1 MGPKKILV
9 SAKWKDQFT
18 KLQMEV
24 LKIPK
29 LEKVI
34 EEKDEEI
41 EALKSFETQL
51 NKFREEYDIM
61 KKENDEA
68 TSKTREL
75 QLRNIDLAKQVKKF
89 RDEKKQVRVNTRR
102 LEKQVKEEKKK
113 NGKATSEIH
122 SLFRKLGAVKSELE
136 QEIKN
141 RNHFAGEL
149 KKEKNNLERERES
162 RLQDIHMKSLDRQR
176 IDKLENAK
184 EKLEKQLKMMDSIT
198 KGHTHESEI
207 LKKALD
213 CSRNVSEMYEERLVL
228 DDDEIADLKIRNAK
242 LQKTIEKKEAEI
254 AQGFDKHKILEQT
267 LRAVQAYAMKLC
279 KSSIDMENIMNPRTM
294 RQNYMGNNGY
304 LNEDGELEDPE
315 NRWADAM
322 DGQELI
328 VRRDMEPPLS
338 QAPTYVS
345 LIKHFEGLKIS
356 RRLQRIPDL
365 DEDDQE
371 ISFTTNGPGTI
382 PLPRSSEPRGFSTSQ
397 YRFMETT
404 PIFEVSDSTLKNI
417 QPPIRSIRRGHT
429 LSDSTAHGRPA
440 RGHTQS
446 NGLPP
451 EIDTFYSPGGTG
463 DVSLPTVASAPNLG
477 GKTPDYYNAKKLRK
491 QKAKSATK
499 LSHGTHIKTTPLK
512 KRSKQ
517 RRTDG
522 KSVTSE
528 EGSLYISTGIGI
540 KREKVKRKLKGSAKH
555 MLQNI
560 LDSMAK

>member
-1 MGPKKILV
+1 MAPKKILV

-18 KLQMEV
+18 KLQVEV

-29 LEKVI
+29 LNKVI

-41 EALKSFETQL
+41 KTLKTFETQL
-51 NKFREEYDIM
+51 NKFRIEYDIM
-61 KKENDEA
+61 KKENDET
-68 TSKTREL
+68 TSKTKEL
-75 QLRNIDLAKQVKKF
+75 QIRNLELAKQVKNF
-89 RDEKKQVRVNTRR
+89 RDEKKKVRLNTRR

-122 SLFRKLGAVKSELE
+122 ALMRKLGTVKSELE
-136 QEIKN
+136 QEVRN

-176 IDKLENAK
+176 IDKLQVAK
-184 EKLEKQLKMMDSIT
+184 EKLEKQLKMMDSIS

-254 AQGFDKHKILEQT
+254 AHAFDKHKVLEQT

-279 KSSIDMENIMNPRTM
+279 KSSIDMDKIMNPR
-294 RQNYMGNNGY
+294 NINNSGHFLGGGNFDNN
-304 LNEDGELEDPE
+304 NEDGNYLEDPA
-315 NRWADAM
+315 NRWGDAM

-338 QAPTYVS
+338 HAPTYAS
-345 LIKHFEGLKIS
+345 LIKHFEGLRMS

-365 DEDDQE
+365 DEDGQE
-371 ISFTTNGPGTI
+371 VSFTTNGPGTI
-382 PLPRSSEPRGFSTSQ
+382 PIPRSSEPRGFTTSQ
-397 YRFMETT
+397 YRFMEKT
-404 PIFEVSDSTLKNI
+404 PIFEASDSTMKNI
-417 QPPIRSIRRGHT
+417 QPPVRSIRRGLT
-429 LSDSTAHGRPA
+429 LGDSTALGRPA
-440 RGHTQS
+440 RGHMQRT
-446 NGLPP
+446 GLPP

-477 GKTPDYYNAKKLRK
+477 GRTPEYYNKKMMK
-491 QKAKSATK
+491 KATSY
-499 LSHGTHIKTTPLK
+499 GGIQTTPMK
-512 KRSKQ
+512 KKKKFKK
-517 RRTDG
+517 RTDG
-522 KSVTSE
+522 KSVASE

-555 MLQNI
+555 MLQTI
-560 LDSMAK
+560 LDNMAK